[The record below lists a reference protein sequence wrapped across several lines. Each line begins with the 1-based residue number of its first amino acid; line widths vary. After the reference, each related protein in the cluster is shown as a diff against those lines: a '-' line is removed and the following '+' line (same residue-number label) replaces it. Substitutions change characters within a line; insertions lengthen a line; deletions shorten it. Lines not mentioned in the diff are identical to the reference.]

1 MTAFKEVI
9 RISGMKHIRTSLL
22 YRRSKEGTELRYAAV
37 GRGANI
43 VVDMRS
49 E

>member
-1 MTAFKEVI
+1 MTAFQEVI
-9 RISGMKHIRTSLL
+9 RISGMKHVRTSLL
-22 YRRSKEGTELRYAAV
+22 YRRSKEGTELRYAAL
-37 GRGANI
+37 GRRANM